1 MPVGRVLWGVK
12 LIYYVF
18 EPESKK
24 EYKCTI
30 KGKVIETDFNIK
42 NRSEV
47 NPIVVG
53 DLVEFEIV
61 SDNEGVIT
69 KRLKRKSEYKRLKNN
84 GREIQT
90 LAANID
96 TIVIVDSIENPPLRP
111 FFIDRCLFTADYMK
125 IEPLIVINKIDLLDD
140 SSEIKEIYR
149 MTKEAYLSLG
159 YEIIETSILEKDS
172 IEILKSRLKDKI
184 SSFTGRSGVGKSSLI
199 KIIDP
204 SLKDIKIGDISKKY
218 NRGSHT
224 TTFARMYPLNF
235 GGMIIDTPGIRELAV
250 YIDKPEDVC
259 RYFRDFNKFKEKCRY
274 PDCQHI
280 DEPECSVIDALKKG
294 KIYDFRYESY
304 LRIRKTV
311 QKVVDSRIF

>member
-1 MPVGRVLWGVK
+1 MPVGSVLWGVK

-24 EYKCTI
+24 VYKCKI
-30 KGKVIETDFNIK
+30 KGKVIDTDFNIK

-53 DLVEFEIV
+53 DNVEFDIISNE
-61 SDNEGVIT
+61 EGVIK

-96 TIVIVDSIENPPLRP
+96 LIVIVDSIENPPLRP
-111 FFIDRCLFTADYMK
+111 FFIDRCLFTADYMR
-125 IEPLIVINKIDLLDD
+125 IEPLIVINKIDLLEKSKD
-140 SSEIKEIYR
+140 IKEIYNIS
-149 MTKEAYLSLG
+149 KKAYTDIG
-159 YEIIETSILEKDS
+159 YRVLETSIMYKES
-172 IEILKSRLKDKI
+172 IEILKSNLKGKI

-199 KIIDP
+199 KSIDP
-204 SLKDIKIGDISKKY
+204 TLKDIKIGEINKKY
-218 NRGSHT
+218 NRGTHT
-224 TTFARMYPLNF
+224 TTFARMYPLSS

-259 RYFRDFNKFKEKCRY
+259 RYFRDFDKFKDRCKY

-280 DEPECSVIDALKKG
+280 EEPECAVLEALSNG

-304 LRIRKTV
+304 LRIRETV